1 LFNIFGEKVI
11 RLIKLAA
18 IDIDGTLLDDN
29 GSIPE
34 NNLKALKKASAE
46 YSVEI
51 VLCTGRGASAFDI
64 AKKLE
69 IPCHLISANG
79 VYVFD
84 DISSEPIIKNYLK
97 ENAKIK
103 ILNFLEQNSLDVDY
117 YIVLGFE
124 ENFHMI
130 YKLRDSHDTYFLNF
144 VKGRD
149 LFKPTYPQKN
159 LLDFVKSPISHIG
172 IVGRYEKLKYLVGI
186 LKNLTSNV
194 NVILYYASDNKEYGF
209 LEILDSESSKEKALL
224 KLLRIKMISPENLL
238 AIGDN
243 FNDIGMF
250 QLAQIS
256 IAVANA
262 PDEVKSFAKFV
273 TYATNNQGAVAEAF
287 ERFIFSEK

>member
-1 LFNIFGEKVI
+1 MI

-18 IDIDGTLLDDN
+18 IDIDGTLLDDSGN
-29 GSIPE
+29 IPE
-34 NNLKALKKASAE
+34 NNIKALKKASME

-84 DISSEPIIKNYLK
+84 DMFSEPIIKNYLK
-97 ENAKIK
+97 ENAKIE
-103 ILNFLEQNSLDVDY
+103 ILSFLEQNHLDVDY

-124 ENFHMI
+124 EDFHMI
-130 YKLRDSHDTYFLNF
+130 YKLRESYDTYFLNF
-144 VKGRD
+144 VKGRE
-149 LFKPTYPQKN
+149 LFKPTYPKKN
-159 LLDFVKSPISHIG
+159 LLDFVKFPISHIG
-172 IVGRYEKLKYLVGI
+172 IVGRYEKLKHLANI
-186 LKNLTSNV
+186 LKNLSSSINI
-194 NVILYYASDNKEYGF
+194 ILYYASDNKNYGF
-209 LEILDSESSKEKALL
+209 LEILDINSSKEKALS

-250 QLAQIS
+250 KLAQIS
-256 IAVANA
+256 VAVANA
-262 PDEVKSFAKFV
+262 HDEVKRFAKFV

-287 ERFIFSEK
+287 ERFIFGQK